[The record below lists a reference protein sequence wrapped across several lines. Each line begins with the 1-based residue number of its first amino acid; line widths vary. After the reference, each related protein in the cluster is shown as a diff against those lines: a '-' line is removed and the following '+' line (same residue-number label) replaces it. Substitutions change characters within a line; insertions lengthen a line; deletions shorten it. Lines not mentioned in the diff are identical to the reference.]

1 MTSSTPL
8 QTASDREIT
17 VEELKQKMDAQERDL
32 FVLDVREP
40 QEFQICRIPDTVLI
54 PLGDVPKRIG
64 ELDRNKE
71 IVVHCKSGARSAKAA
86 EFLRSSGFPRVKNLK
101 GGILAW
107 IDRID
112 PSQPK
117 Y

>member
-1 MTSSTPL
+1 MEPIA
-8 QTASDREIT
+8 TASDQEIT
-17 VEELKQKMDAQERDL
+17 VEELKQKMDAHERDL

-40 QEFQICRIPDTVLI
+40 QEFQICRIPGTVLI
-54 PLGDVPKRIG
+54 PLGEVPRRAG
-64 ELDRNKE
+64 ELDKAKE
-71 IVVHCKSGARSAKAA
+71 IVVQCKSGIRSAKAA